1 MITRTIGLAELM
13 RHAIPESLIISTVP
27 IQGMRQPVVTVNPLL
42 LQHDVEKVSQQADR
56 FRFGTEGDAFLG
68 LLEPA
73 LIVPTYRV
81 RIGKRL

>member
-1 MITRTIGLAELM
+1 M
-13 RHAIPESLIISTVP
+13 RSPESLIISTVP

-68 LLEPA
+68 LL
-73 LIVPTYRV
+73 
-81 RIGKRL
+81 